1 MNRIRLRVLGDW
13 VFSLQAE
20 EEEEEEEEVIDGFFG
35 CGGCCG
41 IGEELEQDVYGDGG
55 SQHQLHRLAAAEE

>member
-1 MNRIRLRVLGDW
+1 MGRLNIISLRVLGDW
-13 VFSLQAE
+13 VFSLQA
-20 EEEEEEEEVIDGFFG
+20 EEEEEEVIDGFFG

>member
-1 MNRIRLRVLGDW
+1 MNRIRLRVLGYW
-13 VFSLQAE
+13 VFSLQA

-41 IGEELEQDVYGDGG
+41 AGDELEQDVYGDGG
-55 SQHQLHRLAAAEE
+55 SQHQLHRLAATEE